1 MTSLQDLPEVQDCA
15 VQSCGYNDHSA
26 CHAGAITIG
35 GDHAHCGTFVEIS
48 FRAGMDRHGMVGAC
62 HRSDCRH
69 NDKLECTAPGVSV
82 GPGADAADCLTY
94 APRS

>member
-1 MTSLQDLPEVQDCA
+1 MS
-15 VQSCGYNDHSA
+15 SCSYNAGSS

-48 FRAGMDRHGMVGAC
+48 FRAGLDRTGMVGAC

-69 NDKLECTAPGVSV
+69 NEKLECTAAGVRV
-82 GPGADAADCLTY
+82 GAGADAADCRTY
-94 APRS
+94 EAR